1 MVGWLN
7 EWGGW
12 MDSKMNGRMENEMDQ
27 WIIRSMDGLEGW
39 LNG

>member
-12 MDSKMNGRMENEMDQ
+12 MDSKMNGRMENEMDG
-27 WIIRSMDGLEGW
+27 WMDG
-39 LNG
+39 